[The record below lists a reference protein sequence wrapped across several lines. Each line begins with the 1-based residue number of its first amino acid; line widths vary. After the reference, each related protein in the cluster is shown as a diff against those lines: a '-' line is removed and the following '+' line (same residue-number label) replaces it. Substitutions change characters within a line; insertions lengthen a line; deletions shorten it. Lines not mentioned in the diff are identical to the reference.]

1 MTSAATF
8 LTCYDNCVGCASAR
22 ARFSRER
29 GRVLEVVRRAA
40 AGQSTPNV
48 PVTGTLL
55 AELEGLEARITAAR
69 HVSIQPG
76 SAEDHDDLADALA
89 LGVWL
94 AREYEI
100 AREDARRRGM
110 RLRTPP
116 PSAKAWT

>member
-1 MTSAATF
+1 VEIAHSQ
-8 LTCYDNCVGCASAR
+8 LS
-22 ARFSRER
+22 
-29 GRVLEVVRRAA
+29 
-40 AGQSTPNV
+40 Q
-48 PVTGTLL
+48 
-55 AELEGLEARITAAR
+55 ARITAAR

-110 RLRTPP
+110 HGSRPA
-116 PSAKAWT
+116 PSSAAWT